1 MVSYVLVLEGNF
13 VMDEKQEESLE
24 KLGAFEISSLMLK
37 LAKKKNQKF
46 LDAGKGNPNWI
57 NIKAR
62 LAFARLIEFGIQE
75 SQRTIDR
82 HDLAGFVKEPGIAT
96 RFKAFLNPENNKIDR
111 FLADILDYVASNLH
125 LNLDDFVSELTNGV
139 IGNTY
144 PTPNRILKNTEVIL
158 NKYLESTLY
167 NGVNL
172 SDSTKLLAT
181 EGGTAA
187 IVYLFHSLAENH
199 LLKPG
204 DKIAINTPIFTPYL
218 QIPRLNDY
226 ELVEIKLQADPDND
240 WKIDPKELDRLKDS
254 SIKALFIVN
263 PTNPASRAFDDDVLN
278 KIKEVVRENPNLM
291 IVTDDVYGTFV
302 DGFQT
307 VYSVAPQNTL
317 LIYSFSK
324 LYGSTGWRLG
334 LLAMNDDNVCDRLI
348 RSLPQAEQ
356 SEINQRYQ
364 IIKTDPSQLP
374 FIERIA
380 ADSRS
385 VGLYHTSGLSTP
397 QQMMEV
403 LFALTHLVYADGATD
418 RYIDECRYVVGR
430 RYNDLVKGIGIT
442 PDNSR
447 TNAKYYTLVDIYKLA
462 GEKYGQHFR
471 KYFEKSFAQID
482 FLMKLSE
489 DNGVILMDGVG
500 FGTQPGIIRVSEAN
514 LPSKSYQVIAR
525 KINEL
530 LEEYYEKY
538 LKTRK

>member
-1 MVSYVLVLEGNF
+1 MYFKKAEGIDFN
-13 VMDEKQEESLE
+13 MDAGQEKALE

-37 LAKKKNQKF
+37 LAKKNNHKF
-46 LDAGKGNPNWI
+46 LNAGKGNPNWI
-57 NIKAR
+57 NTKAR
-62 LAFARLIEFGIQE
+62 LAFARLTEFGIDE
-75 SQRTIDR
+75 SQRTINR
-82 HDLAGFVKEPGIAT
+82 RDLAGFVEKKGIT
-96 RFKAFLNPENNKIDR
+96 ERLKDFLDPQAHENDQFI
-111 FLADILDYVASNLH
+111 LDILDYVSQKLNLD
-125 LNLDDFVSELTNGV
+125 LDDFVAELTNG
-139 IGNTY
+139 IMGNTY

-158 NKYLESTLY
+158 NKYLKSTLY
-167 NGVNL
+167 NGVQL
-172 SDSTKLLAT
+172 ADSTKLMAT

-199 LLKPG
+199 LIKPG

-218 QIPRLNDY
+218 QIPKLNDY
-226 ELVEIKLQADPDND
+226 ELVEVKLQADPNND
-240 WKIDPKELDRLKDS
+240 WKVNPDELDKLKDP

-263 PTNPASRAFDDDVLN
+263 PTNPASRAFDGDVLN
-278 KIKEVVRENPNLM
+278 KIREVVKENPNLM
-291 IVTDDVYGTFV
+291 IITDDVYGTFV

-307 VYSVAPQNTL
+307 VYSVAPENTL

-324 LYGSTGWRLG
+324 LYGATGWRLG
-334 LLAMNDDNVCDRLI
+334 LLAMNENNIFDRLI
-348 RSLPQAEQ
+348 HELPADEQAA
-356 SEINQRYQ
+356 INDRYRLVE
-364 IIKTDPSQLP
+364 TDPDKLP

-385 VGLYHTSGLSTP
+385 IGLYHTSGLSTP

-403 LFALTHLVYADGATD
+403 LFALTHLVYANGSTD
-418 RYIDECRYVVGR
+418 AYIDECRYVVNR
-430 RYNDLVKGIGIT
+430 RYTDLVKGLGIEA
-442 PDNSR
+442 DNSR
-447 TNAKYYTLVDIYKLA
+447 TNAKYYTLIDIYKLA
-462 GEKYGQHFR
+462 EEKYGKQFR

-514 LPSKSYQVIAR
+514 LPSKAYGVIAE

-538 LKTRK
+538 LKTKK